1 MIAAACQP
9 FGLSRGAVFRED
21 IKLTG
26 TLASP
31 HLLDSSTSLLD
42 LVRKSQITKARL
54 LHYFPPGPNDTA
66 STENEP
72 IDSWCGFHLDHS
84 LLTGLC
90 PVSRLKQT
98 FITL

>member
-1 MIAAACQP
+1 MVAAACQP
-9 FGLSRGAVFRED
+9 FGLLIGVVSIANISR
-21 IKLTG
+21 LTY

-31 HLLDSSTSLLD
+31 HLLDSSISLLD

-54 LHYFPPGPNDTA
+54 LHYFPPDPNNMS
-66 STENEP
+66 STEDEP

-90 PVSRLKQT
+90 PVSRPK
-98 FITL
+98 